1 MFEGLGE
8 EQVAGLANPGGLR
21 SGRPGKRR
29 GDSHPFDPPWAP
41 RNKRPRS
48 IECQNTACRTKSRI
62 KLIEEETIALQMYI
76 AS

>member
-29 GDSHPFDPPWAP
+29 GDSHPFDPPLGSAQQAP
-41 RNKRPRS
+41 PLHRVSKYSVQNK
-48 IECQNTACRTKSRI
+48 
-62 KLIEEETIALQMYI
+62 IANQ
-76 AS
+76 AD